1 MASKKREYGDYLKR
15 MAAIER
21 EKVNLDRRRIMNAE
35 IAAKYPHY
43 NGGSPE
49 FQAQEKANYFKG
61 RAVDRADLAQTL
73 DENRFK
79 FSKVRHADDVAL
91 RGRRLDILSEKNLND
106 FKLGQGNINLGLD
119 RLNFDRTAFF
129 QELGFKR
136 SAFARDLEL
145 KNRVQKATEYDRSWN
160 TDPGLSDTGDPLKRS
175 GTYMQGLEAYREGG
189 TGGLSSQPLDTAIA
203 MKLKSAGGD
212 PSKVNF
218 TEAELAHIRKTNPG
232 ALAPKGS
239 AKKVVSPAASPRTLS
254 QPGTEPLTDQ
264 KRWPSPVKN
273 RMAHFRHNLNRAQDD
288 TAFKKWLNS
297 GTNYSRKA
305 MTDRMK
311 NKKTPD

>member
-1 MASKKREYGDYLKR
+1 
-15 MAAIER
+15 
-21 EKVNLDRRRIMNAE
+21 MNAE

-61 RAVDRADLAQTL
+61 RAVDRADWAQTL

-119 RLNFDRTAFF
+119 RLNFDQTAFSK
-129 QELGFKR
+129 ELGFKR
-136 SAFARDLEL
+136 SAFAQDLEL
-145 KNRVQKATEYDRSWN
+145 KNRAQRATEYDRSWN
-160 TDPGLSDTGDPLKRS
+160 PDSGLSDTGDPLKRS
-175 GTYMQGLEAYREGG
+175 GTYMQGLAAYREGG

-232 ALAPKGS
+232 ALAPKGLVPPS
-239 AKKVVSPAASPRTLS
+239 TTPRTISPSMPAPSATGVDKQKSPLLREMAARQS
-254 QPGTEPLTDQ
+254 APSLYRQPRPEITPFPGFP
-264 KRWPSPVKN
+264 KRP
-273 RMAHFRHNLNRAQDD
+273 R
-288 TAFKKWLNS
+288 
-297 GTNYSRKA
+297 NY
-305 MTDRMK
+305 
-311 NKKTPD
+311 